1 MKNKDDA
8 VTEALE
14 KLKPVLSKVTFG
26 SIIGYCS
33 GAAAKTVGKAV
44 AVLVGLSFIAV
55 QSAVYSGYV
64 DVDWEKVQDDA
75 IKKIDT
81 DGDGKLTVLDAKN
94 YWIKVKQILTNKVPS
109 AGGFSLGFLYGINYS

>member
-55 QSAVYSGYV
+55 QVN
-64 DVDWEKVQDDA
+64 
-75 IKKIDT
+75 
-81 DGDGKLTVLDAKN
+81 LMR
-94 YWIKVKQILTNKVPS
+94 
-109 AGGFSLGFLYGINYS
+109 FSCES